1 MTGGAVFPGIVLVG
15 FMGSGKSSVGRVL
28 ARRFGA
34 PFVDVDERIERAAG
48 CTIRELFA
56 MEGEPA
62 FREREKDALRAAVS
76 VKGCVVATGGGA
88 FADEGNRAL
97 LRSYAPVVY
106 LEAGVET
113 LLARLSG
120 EADPVTGDPVRPLLR
135 GGDREKVVRDLLAR
149 RVPGYREADF
159 TVRTDGRTMEEVA
172 GMVAGWIERME
183 GRTR

>member
-1 MTGGAVFPGIVLVG
+1 MNAGAKFPGIVLVG

-34 PFVDVDERIERAAG
+34 PLVDVDERIERAAG
-48 CTIRELFA
+48 RPIRDLFA
-56 MEGEPA
+56 GEGEPA

-106 LEAGVET
+106 LEAGVDT

-120 EADPVTGDPVRPLLR
+120 DRDPVAGDPVRPLLR
-135 GGDREKVVRDLLAR
+135 GGDREKVVRDLLER
-149 RVPGYREADF
+149 RIPGYREADF
-159 TVRTDGRTMEEVA
+159 TVRTDGRTVEEVA
-172 GMVAGWIERME
+172 AQVAEWIDRME
-183 GRTR
+183 GRTG